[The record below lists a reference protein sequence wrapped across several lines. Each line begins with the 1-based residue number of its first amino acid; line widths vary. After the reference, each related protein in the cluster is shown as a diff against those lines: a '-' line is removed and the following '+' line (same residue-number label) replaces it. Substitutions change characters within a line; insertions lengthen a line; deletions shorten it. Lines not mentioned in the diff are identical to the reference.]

1 MACIRRNMAYTI
13 VVDNRERSLVAT
25 LRSISMTYDRM
36 TVEVRPLDVG
46 DVEVR
51 AGEQLLLVV
60 ERKTWA
66 DLSSSICDGR
76 WAEQKRRLVDTVGAE
91 RVAYVIEGGELPWGA
106 LGPVAP
112 LPSASAC
119 MASTYAFVDDDAID
133 DGHAQLPVAEHLPP
147 VAAQLPVVAQ
157 HGHGRGGAEMQPRVR
172 GAMLSLAI
180 GSSRLPVVRTRDV
193 SDTAAFLMRAA
204 EFLSS
209 DKDSS
214 GSSGGY
220 AGAACR
226 AAAAAFPKKR
236 DNVDARQ
243 CYLQQL
249 CQVPGISYAIAT
261 GIADTPGLES
271 TRAFARTIESLPDA
285 KARLASLQRAPKV
298 GRAIAERLLALG
310 GWS

>member
-1 MACIRRNMAYTI
+1 MAYTI

-25 LRSISMTYDRM
+25 LRSISSTYDRL

-46 DVEVR
+46 DAEVR

-106 LGPVAP
+106 LGAAA
-112 LPSASAC
+112 SASASASAY
-119 MASTYAFVDDDAID
+119 MASAYAFVEDDAVD
-133 DGHAQLPVAEHLPP
+133 QQR
-147 VAAQLPVVAQ
+147 AQLPVVAQ
-157 HGHGRGGAEMQPRVR
+157 HGHGRGAEMQPRVR

-209 DKDSS
+209 DKESS

-249 CQVPGISYAIAT
+249 CQVPGVSYAIAS

-271 TRAFARTIESLPDA
+271 NRAFARTIEALPDA